1 MSGERTY
8 TTNTVDFHVRVF
20 FFLYFKQQQ
29 SVQKSLDI
37 NYRLINHHLVGK
49 LEAARLNFY
58 GDFLH

>member
-20 FFLYFKQQQ
+20 FFSHIKQQQ

-37 NYRLINHHLVGK
+37 KFRLMNHHLVGM
-49 LEAARLNFY
+49 LEAAR
-58 GDFLH
+58 